1 MADGLGHSRRQQA
14 VTNGTRTNHDIRI
27 AGRLMEQRFVIHHTR
42 RTVGH
47 AIKRLVV
54 DGRTTKRQ
62 YSHLC
67 HS

>member
-14 VTNGTRTNHDIRI
+14 VTNHTRTDFHIGI
-27 AGRLMEQRFVIHHTR
+27 TGRLMEQRLVIHHTR

-54 DGRTTKRQ
+54 DGRTAKRQ

-67 HS
+67 HG